1 MSGRRTQARALGLV
15 ALILLVAAGC
25 GGEPAY
31 EDRRLGEIER
41 ALKGAGLTICGVD
54 MTSQDDLV
62 ENAASQTT
70 FFVYA
75 GPCLYGDGADD
86 EDVIVTV
93 IAWPDQGARDEAIR
107 RFEAQSRPSSQ
118 SHGVQ
123 LAYGQFT
130 IDVSGSRDEQA
141 SDRAVD
147 ALVQLGAG

>member
-15 ALILLVAAGC
+15 ALVLLVAAGC
-25 GGEPAY
+25 GGEPAF
-31 EDRRLGEIER
+31 EERGVDEVER
-41 ALKGAGLTICGVD
+41 ALESAGLTICGVETTPD
-54 MTSQDDLV
+54 DDLV
-62 ENAASQTT
+62 ENALGQTA
-70 FFVYA
+70 FVVFA
-75 GPCLYGDGADD
+75 GGCGYGDAADD
-86 EDVIVTV
+86 FALVDV

-130 IDVSGSRDEQA
+130 IDVSGSRDEDV

-147 ALVQLGAG
+147 ALVELGAG